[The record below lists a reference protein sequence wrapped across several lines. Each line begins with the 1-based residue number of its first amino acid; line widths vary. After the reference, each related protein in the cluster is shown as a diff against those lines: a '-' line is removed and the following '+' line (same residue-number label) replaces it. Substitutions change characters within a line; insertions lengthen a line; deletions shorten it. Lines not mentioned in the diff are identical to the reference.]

1 MKTPKM
7 YNCSLC
13 GRTDSKTFREAREG
27 KMVAIC
33 EVCSKKQFP
42 SGAYTLEK
50 DKRTG
55 KIKKVDFLEKLLS
68 L

>member
-1 MKTPKM
+1 MKK
-7 YNCSLC
+7 
-13 GRTDSKTFREAREG
+13 RKIKEAKR
-27 KMVAIC
+27 
-33 EVCSKKQFP
+33 FP

-50 DKRTG
+50 DKKTG